1 MIEDRRH
8 KHKLFMYSTNFV
20 SMKIPFD
27 DIEVVVQLIFA
38 NLFSLFIACL
48 EV

>member
-1 MIEDRRH
+1 
-8 KHKLFMYSTNFV
+8 MYVSTIFV

-27 DIEVVVQLIFA
+27 DIEFVVQLIFA
-38 NLFSLFIACL
+38 NLFYLFIVYL